1 MLHALHF
8 VFHILTPLAVFCA
21 QHNNVACVFLASL
34 HVLHHRH
41 LRLLFQWAV
50 GWFRMFLYHPV
61 FLDHWVFRLS
71 SNPQPPYHVR
81 PFQGLPISPSFFWPS
96 VNSFSMWNSYCR
108 IAIEFA
114 ATSDVSPGATRR
126 SATWVL
132 HDSSWA
138 RPTPSSAR
146 QRLDQSPALRS
157 PGVESV
163 NIFIGMEI

>member
-21 QHNNVACVFLASL
+21 QHYNVACVFLASL

-71 SNPQPPYHVR
+71 SNPQPPYHVHSKVSR
-81 PFQGLPISPSFFWPS
+81 YRHHFFDQVSIPSL
-96 VNSFSMWNSYCR
+96 CGIR

-146 QRLDQSPALRS
+146 QRLDQLDQSPALRS

>member
-71 SNPQPPYHVR
+71 SNPQPPYHVHSKVSR
-81 PFQGLPISPSFFWPS
+81 YRHHFFDQVSIPSLCGIRIAVLPLSLPPQAMYPQGLREDLRLGFCTIRPEQDLHLPRHARDLTNRRRFVHRVLSPSIS
-96 VNSFSMWNSYCR
+96 
-108 IAIEFA
+108 
-114 ATSDVSPGATRR
+114 
-126 SATWVL
+126 L
-132 HDSSWA
+132 
-138 RPTPSSAR
+138 
-146 QRLDQSPALRS
+146 
-157 PGVESV
+157 
-163 NIFIGMEI
+163 